1 MDKVYNPTNKG
12 ETMGIKVAA
21 SDLKRLLTLT
31 QRRQTVAGK
40 NNPQVIACVLR
51 GGADFEGEATIL
63 QTTSLVR
70 DGRTSVSR
78 FYVHCEVDGEESIVV
93 PDIDQMLGVLK
104 AHSGEITLSSKD
116 NKTIIKSAKKRTTLQ
131 AQAGG
136 LAFPHSQETIGE
148 WETKSMALMKKVDAD
163 LYHMTDGSNL
173 EAFYTVSLPA
183 SELAEAFSCDNIN
196 GQKLN
201 QYEFIGAKETCLSV
215 RTGGIFKGQ
224 TEYTFEGEA
233 PLDEFSVV
241 FEGGLE
247 NVMSQISGDVQVSF
261 LDFRPYNQGIR
272 AIFTWE
278 GGIFMQA
285 GVIDG

>member
-1 MDKVYNPTNKG
+1 MNEG
-12 ETMGIKVAA
+12 ASMGIKTTA

-51 GGADFEGEATIL
+51 GGLDSEGVAIL

-78 FYVHCEVDGEESIVV
+78 FYVPCEINVEEQIVI

-104 AHSGEITLSSKD
+104 VHSGEVTLSSKD
-116 NKTIIKSAKKRTTLQ
+116 NKTIIKSAKKQTTLQ

-148 WETKSMALMKKVDAD
+148 WETKSMALMQKVSAD
-163 LYHMTDGSNL
+163 SYLMADGSSL
-173 EAFYTVSLPA
+173 TSFYTVSLPA
-183 SELAEAFSCDNIN
+183 SELNEAFSCDNIN

-201 QYEFIGAKETCLSV
+201 QYEFSGVNKTSLIV
-215 RTGGIFKGQ
+215 RTGGIFKGM
-224 TEYTFEGEA
+224 TEYTFDCDA
-233 PLDEFSVV
+233 PNEDFTVC

-247 NVMSQISGDVQVSF
+247 NVMSQISGDVQISF
-261 LDFRPYNQGIR
+261 LDFRQYKQGIR
-272 AIFTWE
+272 AVFSWE

>member
-1 MDKVYNPTNKG
+1 
-12 ETMGIKVAA
+12 MGIKVAA
-21 SDLKRLLTLT
+21 SDLKRLLSLT

-51 GGADFEGEATIL
+51 GRDGSLA
-63 QTTSLVR
+63 TTSLVR
-70 DGRTSVSR
+70 DGRTSVSH
-78 FYVHCEVDGEESIVV
+78 FHVPCEVEGEESIVI

-104 AHSGEITLSSKD
+104 AHSGEITLSSND
-116 NKTIIKSAKKRTTLQ
+116 NKTLIKSTKKRTTLQ

-148 WETKSMALMKKVDAD
+148 WETKSMALMEKIGSEA
-163 LYHMTDGSNL
+163 YQMADGSNL
-173 EAFYTVSLPA
+173 EAFYTVSIPA

-201 QYEFIGAKETCLSV
+201 QYEFIGAKEASLSV

-272 AIFTWE
+272 AIFYWD
-278 GGIFMQA
+278 GGLFMQA